1 MYRISSNWTLFLKIF
16 FPTAWMTFF
25 GLLTL
30 AIILADPGEL
40 PIGGGIVFKIVF
52 VTGFIVFLLF
62 IWLTVIRLK
71 RVDFGDEGIYVSNY
85 FKTYRYK
92 YEDVSKIKE
101 NNLGLFILGTIELKD
116 KGSFGKN
123 IYLIISKIHYQD
135 FLEKHPERFQ
145 HLL

>member
-1 MYRISSNWTLFLKIF
+1 
-16 FPTAWMTFF
+16 
-25 GLLTL
+25 LLTL

-40 PIGGGIVFKIVF
+40 PIGGGIVFKIIF
-52 VTGFIVFLLF
+52 VAGFIVFLLF

-71 RVDFGDEGIYVSNY
+71 RVDFGDDGIYVSNY
-85 FKTYRYK
+85 FKTFRYK

-116 KGSFGKN
+116 KGSFGKK
-123 IYLIISKIHYQD
+123 IHLIISKIHYQD